1 MLAGGTSGPAVTPGD
16 AETSLLIKAV
26 RHTDEDLQ
34 MPPEDK
40 LSEEAIRPLSEWIN
54 LGAPWPDD
62 AVIAAGDGAA
72 DAWQAHWAFQP
83 LKQPAL
89 PAVKQADWPRAPLD
103 AFVLAK
109 LEATGLTPSPP
120 ADRRTLIRR
129 ASYDLTGLP
138 PTPEEVDAFVKDPDP
153 RAFDRVIEQLL
164 ASPHYGE
171 RWARH
176 WLDVARYAD
185 TKGYVFTADRAY
197 PNAYRY
203 RDWVVQAF
211 NRDMPYDQF
220 LIAQIAADRLGGDDP
235 SQLAAMGFLTVGRR
249 FLNNQHDIIDD
260 RIDVLTRGT
269 MALTVSCARCHDHK
283 YDPIPTEDYY
293 SLYGVMAS
301 SIEPDQPAEYMTL
314 ADKEQPVNPHVFVR
328 GSSGNPGRAVP
339 RQFLALLSG
348 NNRQPFVDGSGRLE
362 LARAIAS
369 ADNPLTPR
377 VIANRIWQ
385 QYIDQPLVDT
395 PSDFGVRSKQPTH
408 PQMLDYLA
416 ASLVNDGWSLKNL
429 ARTILRSATYQQAS
443 FDRPECRAVDSENAL
458 VWRMNR
464 KRLDFEGLR
473 NALLAVSGQLE
484 PALGGPATSLTAV
497 PWPRRRTLYG
507 SIDRQNL
514 PNLFRTFDFAS
525 PDTHSPQ
532 RFQTTVP
539 QQALY
544 LMNSPFLGDQVR
556 ALAARAEQRAVA
568 DEERGRI
575 KALYRL
581 VLGRAPDQRELALGQ
596 AFLANEA
603 TREPSDTPAPARTNQ
618 LAVAD
623 TAAPADVTAAAE
635 ATGDKPAGAATEPVK
650 EKKDGKQRP
659 PVGPPLTPWQRYVH
673 VVLISN
679 EFLYVD

>member
-1 MLAGGTSGPAVTPGD
+1 M
-16 AETSLLIKAV
+16 
-26 RHTDEDLQ
+26 
-34 MPPEDK
+34 
-40 LSEEAIRPLSEWIN
+40 
-54 LGAPWPDD
+54 
-62 AVIAAGDGAA
+62 
-72 DAWQAHWAFQP
+72 
-83 LKQPAL
+83 
-89 PAVKQADWPRAPLD
+89 
-103 AFVLAK
+103 LAK
-109 LEATGLTPSPP
+109 LEAAGLTPSPP
-120 ADRRTLIRR
+120 ADRRTSIRR

-138 PTPEEVDAFVKDPDP
+138 PTPQEVDAFVSDPDP
-153 RAFDRVIEQLL
+153 RAFDRVIERLL

-211 NRDMPYDQF
+211 NNDLPYDQF

-269 MALTVSCARCHDHK
+269 MGLTVSCARCHDHK

-301 SIEPDQPAEYMTL
+301 STEPEQPAEYMTL
-314 ADKEQPVNPHVFVR
+314 ADKEQPVNPHVFLR
-328 GSSGNPGRAVP
+328 GNSGNPGPAVP

-348 NNRQPFVDGSGRLE
+348 DNRQPFTDGSGRLE

-377 VIANRIWQ
+377 VIVNRVWS
-385 QYIDQPLVDT
+385 QYFDQPLVDT
-395 PSDFGVRSKQPTH
+395 PSDFGVRSEPPTH

-416 ASLVNDGWSLKNL
+416 ASLVHDGWSLKNL
-429 ARTILRSATYQQAS
+429 TRMILRSAAYQQAS

-458 VWRMNR
+458 LWRMNR

-473 NALLAVSGQLE
+473 DALLAVSGQLE
-484 PALGGPATSLTAV
+484 PSLGGPATSLTAV

-532 RFQTTVP
+532 RYETTVP

-556 ALAARAEQRAVA
+556 SLAARAEGQAVA

-581 VLGRAPDQRELALGQ
+581 LFGRAPNERELALGQ

-603 TREPSDTPAPARTNQ
+603 AQEPSDRPPPPANEV
-618 LAVAD
+618 AVAD
-623 TAAPADVTAAAE
+623 TASPAEAVPAAT
-635 ATGDKPAGAATEPVK
+635 ATGDKPAGADGEPAKGKK
-650 EKKDGKQRP
+650 EKQQP
-659 PVGPPLTPWQRYVH
+659 APAGPPLTPWQRYVH

-679 EFLYVD
+679 EFLHVD